1 MWYILFSIFCSVAVG
16 ILLKITKRY
25 ALNIVQIIAWNYL
38 TALFLAYFIYQP
50 KLASAP
56 NNSSIYLL
64 LSLSI
69 LLPLVFFIQ
78 NISIQQVGIVKTD
91 VAQRLSLFIPILAAY
106 FIFDESFST
115 FKITGIG
122 IGFSAILLTLIK
134 KSENHQKDT
143 NWHYPILVLLGFGII
158 DTLFKKVASTL
169 QMPFTTALFF
179 IFFGAFLV
187 VLLVMAFHRMYQ
199 YKKLNWKN
207 CPWGI
212 GIGILN
218 FGNILCYLKAHK
230 ALADKPTT
238 VFAAMNLG
246 VIILGSLAGT
256 ILFKEKLSKW
266 NYFGILLAIL
276 SIYFITLSQVINA

>member
-1 MWYILFSIFCSVAVG
+1 MWYLVISIFCSVSVG

-25 ALNIVQIIAWNYL
+25 ALNIVEIIGWNYL
-38 TALFLAYFIYQP
+38 TALFLAYFINQP

-91 VAQRLSLFIPILAAY
+91 VAQRLSLFIPILAAF

-115 FKITGIG
+115 LKIAGIL
-122 IGFSAILLTLIK
+122 IGFSAIFFTLNK
-134 KSENHQKDT
+134 KTEANQQGT
-143 NWHYPILVLLGFGII
+143 NWHYPILVLLGFGCI
-158 DTLFKKVASTL
+158 DTLFKKVSSSL

-179 IFFGAFLV
+179 IFLGALLITVVFLI
-187 VLLVMAFHRMYQ
+187 FRSIF
-199 YKKLNWKN
+199 LNDKIQWKN
-207 CPWGI
+207 CFWGI
-212 GIGILN
+212 GIGLLN

-230 ALADKPTT
+230 ALADQPTT
-238 VFAAMNLG
+238 VFASMNMG

-276 SIYFITLSQVINA
+276 SICFITLSQVIND